1 MKKILFGLLAVMMLA
16 TAAVFTGCKG
26 CKSETKSG
34 GGEAAAVVYHDYDG
48 VVQDFTAGVVN
59 IQALHRQ
66 TMYGLIQSLESQ
78 GHTVA
83 HPGKYEWR
91 NSLVILNDTVT
102 AENIDDLHV
111 VSVRDVFYYWD
122 NQFGPQV
129 QYITSHVKYG
139 VQIPWPICDVWIED
153 SDMSD
158 QPIKISAEQAL
169 SRLKEYNA
177 AIKREQ
183 NGAGSSSAEREQ
195 GGAKP
200 NGILPKD
207 CNFLTL
213 RYPVGPK
220 DCNVQWVF
228 GDVYDVLFID
238 AVTGEIRD
246 YDPAFP
252 RK

>member
-1 MKKILFGLLAVMMLA
+1 MKKIIFLMLA
-16 TAAVFTGCKG
+16 LVTLGMTVGVVACAGCSKG
-26 CKSETKSG
+26 ETPKIDDPV
-34 GGEAAAVVYHDYDG
+34 VVYHDYDG
-48 VVQDFTAGVVN
+48 VVQDFTAGVGQ

-66 TMYGLIQSLESQ
+66 TMYSLVQTLETQ

-83 HPGKYEWR
+83 HHGKYEWR

-111 VSVRDVFYYWD
+111 VSIRDVFYYWD

-153 SDMSD
+153 SDMSE

-169 SRLKEYNA
+169 MRLKEW
-177 AIKREQ
+177 
-183 NGAGSSSAEREQ
+183 
-195 GGAKP
+195 

-207 CNFLTL
+207 CNFIIL
-213 RYPVGPK
+213 RLPVGPK
-220 DCNVQWVF
+220 DCNPQWTF

-246 YDPAFP
+246 YDPAFS
-252 RK
+252 RQ

>member
-1 MKKILFGLLAVMMLA
+1 MILFLSLVLTIVGAMAMS
-16 TAAVFTGCKG
+16 GCNS
-26 CKSETKSG
+26 CAKSEKQDIKPVSFF
-34 GGEAAAVVYHDYDG
+34 HDYDG
-48 VVQDFTAGVVN
+48 VVQDFTAGVGH

-66 TMYGLIQSLESQ
+66 TMYGLIQHLQDE
-78 GHTVA
+78 GHTISLN
-83 HPGKYEWR
+83 GKYQWR
-91 NSLVILNDTVT
+91 NSRVILNDTVT
-102 AENIDDLHV
+102 MENIDDLHIV
-111 VSVRDVFYYWD
+111 AVNDVFFYWD
-122 NQFGPQV
+122 SVKGPMV
-129 QYITSHVKYG
+129 QYINSHVKYG
-139 VQIPWPICDVWIED
+139 VQIPYPINDVWIED
-153 SDMSD
+153 ADMSE
-158 QPIKISAEQAL
+158 QPIKLSAEQAL
-169 SRLKEYNA
+169 MRLKEW
-177 AIKREQ
+177 
-183 NGAGSSSAEREQ
+183 
-195 GGAKP
+195 